1 MEPKL
6 LNKRLFSNIFSVGFL
21 CVSLLAQGTHDTQG
35 GTDAKIDYAATRR
48 EIRSFEAAI
57 NEVINNT
64 FTSPFALSQKP
75 KGAYLPGYGVSFNF
89 LVNIHRALINT
100 PFGQIKKDQITSSEK
115 KRRIEELK
123 TKLIQVLLDS
133 GKRLPQLR
141 REDAITIVAFIEDR
155 NFPDEPNENK
165 TVVMTVM
172 KKDLDGTAAKAEAA
186 SGNGTAQ
193 EFERKVK
200 VLEY

>member
-1 MEPKL
+1 MR
-6 LNKRLFSNIFSVGFL
+6 LNQRLVSSIFCVGFL
-21 CVSLLAQGTHDTQG
+21 CAPLLAQGAHDSQA
-35 GTDAKIDYAATRR
+35 GTDAKLDYATTRR
-48 EIRSFEAAI
+48 EIRSFEAVI

-75 KGAYLPGYGVSFNF
+75 KGAYLPGYGMSFNF
-89 LVNIHRALINT
+89 LVNIHRALIST
-100 PFGQIKKDQITSSEK
+100 PFGQIKKDQITSTEK

-123 TKLIQVLLDS
+123 AKLIQVLLDS

-172 KKDLDGTAAKAEAA
+172 KKDLDGASAKSDGAV
-186 SGNGTAQ
+186 Q
-193 EFERKVK
+193 DFERKVK